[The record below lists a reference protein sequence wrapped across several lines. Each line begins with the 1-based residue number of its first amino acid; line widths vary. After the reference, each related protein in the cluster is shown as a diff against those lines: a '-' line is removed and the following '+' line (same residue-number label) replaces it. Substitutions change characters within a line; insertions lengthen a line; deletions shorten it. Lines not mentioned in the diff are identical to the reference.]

1 MYCEIYCEMFQRF
14 GITACEGCAGRRK
27 ERRWYRMI
35 MGESVNAEQVL
46 EDIERHRQVKGG
58 VKFCLLVAI
67 MVLYILVIF

>member
-1 MYCEIYCEMFQRF
+1 
-14 GITACEGCAGRRK
+14 
-27 ERRWYRMI
+27 MI